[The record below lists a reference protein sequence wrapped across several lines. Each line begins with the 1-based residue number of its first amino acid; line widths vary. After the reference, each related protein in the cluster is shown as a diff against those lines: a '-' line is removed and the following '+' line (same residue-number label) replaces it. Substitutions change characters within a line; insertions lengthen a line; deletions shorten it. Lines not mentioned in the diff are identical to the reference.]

1 MAFWARWKAFA
12 QRLAELQ
19 ARVVLTLCYFLVIPP
34 FAVLLRMTSDPL
46 TIKPKRTRGW
56 RVRPDAPGQ
65 DPPGARL
72 ERARRQ
78 Y

>member
-1 MAFWARWKAFA
+1 VKRLWIWWKGAAR
-12 QRLAELQ
+12 RLGELQ

-34 FAVLLRMTSDPL
+34 FAAIVRWIADPL
-46 TIKPKRTRGW
+46 GLRRTTARGW
-56 RVRPDAPGQ
+56 HDRPE
-65 DPPGARL
+65 PPGTGL